1 MKDLTDRP
9 TTSGLAPPAPSPEGT
24 RRRLLDSGRAVDLL
38 RDYSILAF
46 LALVFLILTLTSS
59 VFLTTTNLENVLD
72 QSVAVGLVSC
82 AGALVIIA
90 GGFDL
95 SAGAIYVLAAVIAAK
110 VTNSSGSA
118 ELGILAGLAAGT
130 ALGAVNAIICTV
142 GRINPFVGTLATSIF
157 FGGAAVAITGG
168 GFVIIED
175 PSFGDLSSQVAGIK
189 VSILIFA
196 AFALFCAF
204 LLNRTVLGRRLLA
217 TGDNVDAARLSGIR
231 TGRVQA
237 STYMLSGFSAALA
250 GVVVASRSLAVA
262 STSASAN
269 ALIFSALGAILV
281 GGISLYGGSGAIWR
295 VLVGV
300 FILALISNGFN
311 LNGVD
316 PLYQQMMTG
325 VLILAAVAADVWVRR
340 RTR

>member
-1 MKDLTDRP
+1 MKNLADQP
-9 TTSGLAPPAPSPEGT
+9 TTPPELGQGAEASGLRS
-24 RRRLLDSGRAVDLL
+24 RFDSGTAIDLF
-38 RDYSILAF
+38 REYSIVGF
-46 LALVFLILTLTSS
+46 LVAIFVVLSFTSNVFLS
-59 VFLTTTNLENVLD
+59 TTNLENVLD
-72 QSVAVGLVSC
+72 QAVAVGLVAC

-95 SAGAIYVLAAVIAAK
+95 SAGAIYVLSGVLAAK
-110 VTNSSGSA
+110 VANSTSA
-118 ELGILAGLAAGT
+118 EVGIAAGI
-130 ALGAVNAIICTV
+130 AAAVGLGAVNAVICTV

-157 FGGAAVAITGG
+157 FAGIATVISGG

-175 PSFGDLSSQVAGIK
+175 PSFAALSDSVFGVK

-196 AFALFCAF
+196 AFALLCAF
-204 LLNRTVLGRRLLA
+204 LLNRTVFGRRLFA
-217 TGDNVDAARLSGIR
+217 TGDNLEAARLSGIR
-231 TGRVQA
+231 THRVQA
-237 STYMLSGFSAALA
+237 ATYLLSGLAAGIA
-250 GVVVASRSLAVA
+250 GVVVASRALSVA
-262 STSASAN
+262 STSGTAN
-269 ALIFSALGAILV
+269 NLIFDALGAILV

-325 VLILAAVAADVWVRR
+325 ILILAAVGADVWFRR
-340 RTR
+340 RA

>member
-1 MKDLTDRP
+1 MTDVTEKP
-9 TTSGLAPPAPSPEGT
+9 VASEVAAPNGAPEPEGH
-24 RRRLLDSGRAVDLL
+24 RLLGSRTAIDLF
-38 RDYSILAF
+38 RDYSIVGF
-46 LALVFLILTLTSS
+46 LVAIFLVLTFTSN
-59 VFLTTTNLENVLD
+59 VFLTTTNMENVLD
-72 QSVAVGLVSC
+72 QAVAVGLVAC

-95 SAGAIYVLAAVIAAK
+95 SAGAIYVLSSVVAAEVA
-110 VTNSSGSA
+110 NSTSA
-118 ELGILAGLAAGT
+118 EIGLLAGLGAGIL
-130 ALGAVNAIICTV
+130 LGAVNALICTV

-157 FGGAAVAITGG
+157 FAGAATAISGG

-175 PSFGDLSSQVAGIK
+175 TDFGKLSDSVGGIK

-196 AFALFCAF
+196 VFALFCAF

-217 TGDNVDAARLSGIR
+217 TGDNIEAARLSGIR
-231 TGRVQA
+231 THRVQA
-237 STYMLSGFSAALA
+237 WTYVLSGFAAALA
-250 GVVVASRSLAVA
+250 GAVVSSRALAVA
-262 STSASAN
+262 SSSGAAN
-269 ALIFSALGAILV
+269 NLIFDALGAILV

-325 VLILAAVAADVWVRR
+325 LLILAAVAADVWFRR
-340 RTR
+340 RAR